1 MTPLVPERG
10 RILAVSQDQD
20 LAQVSGEALAEGFDP
35 SQRTFFE
42 RAIERNPKAIQ
53 DAIRNLALAEGQA
66 AFARETAAQQ
76 KLDTAIRRDLFQS
89 LGAGFRAGALGE
101 TESLE
106 RLTQAQFAAEDALT
120 DARAETKAT
129 SARAEAKARLET
141 EVIAEDTRVENLE
154 REQKA
159 RREFT
164 DTFEERVARL
174 EAQFA
179 APGLADIEEQKEQA
193 KTELETRSTEA
204 LIKQREA
211 SAVASLAQAER
222 ARAEA
227 KKGNLKDSDLAGLG
241 FSDLVS
247 LSSGNQ
253 AQIDLMQSTL
263 NEEIRLNTSLEQLEQ
278 EIKDAPEG
286 SSEKRQLSRQLRE
299 TEARLDQFYD
309 IKDRLLEKTV
319 LMQGQQAKLNT
330 HMIERAVTAEPAEV
344 IAKANEFAQTNNTEM
359 LRKIRPALVDKLHQL
374 SDQQLMELVVSSE
387 RVGNIWVAKEALNV
401 ASKKGVVERPGPK
414 TLSGGAVIGR
424 GSL

>member
-1 MTPLVPERG
+1 MTPLVTERG
-10 RILAVSQDQD
+10 RILAESQDQAI
-20 LAQVSGEALAEGFDP
+20 AQVSGEALAEGFDP
-35 SQRTFFE
+35 TQRTFFE
-42 RAIERNPKAIQ
+42 KAIERNPKAIQ
-53 DAIRNLALAEGQA
+53 DAIRNLAMAEGQA

-76 KLDTAIRRDLFQS
+76 KLDAAIRRDLFQS

-101 TESLE
+101 TASLE

-120 DARAETKAT
+120 DARAEAKAT
-129 SARAEAKARLET
+129 SARAEAKSRLQ
-141 EVIAEDTRVENLE
+141 IATLEEDFRVDNLE

-164 DTFEERVARL
+164 DTFEERVARTKAEL
-174 EAQFA
+174 A

-193 KTELETRSTEA
+193 KTKLETRESES

-211 SAVASLAQAER
+211 SAVLSLAQAER
-222 ARAEA
+222 TRAEA

-263 NEEIRLNTSLEQLEQ
+263 NEEIRLNVSIEQLEE
-278 EIKDAPEG
+278 EIKAAPEG
-286 SSEKRQLSRQLRE
+286 SSEKTQLNRQLRE

-319 LMQGQQAKLNT
+319 LMQGQQAKLNV

-344 IAKANEFAQTNNTEM
+344 IAKANEFDQTNNTEM
-359 LRKIRPALVDKLHQL
+359 LRKIRPALVDKLHRL
-374 SDQQLMELVVSSE
+374 SDQQLEELIVHSRRTNNVFM
-387 RVGNIWVAKEALNV
+387 GKEALNV
-401 ASKKGVVERPGPK
+401 ATKKGIIERPGPK
-414 TLSGGAVIGR
+414 SLSGGAVIER
-424 GSL
+424 GNF